1 MAAAIITDLPVTPD
15 VIESVDGSRLTMRNS
30 RRALGNRVL
39 GVTTLFGVTA
49 LMMLLL
55 HTFIGSLILA
65 RHVELDRLDKLKDQE
80 QESVRELEIELQTRT
95 APTEIELLAN
105 GDMGMVP
112 AKSTTQISVLAEHLG
127 SGHQLEPILF
137 KPRMGREWSSVD
149 RLLTEALAIAASN
162 SGR

>member
-15 VIESVDGSRLTMRNS
+15 VIESVDGSRLTMRSN
-30 RRALGNRVL
+30 RRSFGNRVL

-49 LMMLLL
+49 LMMLLA
-55 HTFIGSLILA
+55 HTVIGSMILA

-80 QESVRELEIELQTRT
+80 RESVRELEIELQTRT

-112 AKSTTQISVLAEHLG
+112 AKSTTQISVLAEHLD